1 MSFNSTPIE
10 PSAPITA
17 LEQSK
22 ILPGQTIGIVGGGQL
37 GQMIAFSAKAMGFK
51 VGVLDPTPNC
61 PCAQV
66 CDWHIVADYHD
77 QRALAELA
85 DRCDVLTYEFE
96 NVDAETLDAVSD
108 RVLIPQGTRLLRIT
122 QDRLAEKQYLTSL
135 GIPVA
140 PYAPVMCAEQLEE
153 AICEIGLPSVLKTTR
168 GGYDGKGQIVLAG
181 KSGADSELALKTARK
196 MCTATPCVLE
206 TKIDFDLEISVL
218 VAGSKTY
225 FGDNIGNTPGGNT
238 GTGNY
243 DYVTLPIGENEHKN
257 NILHATIVPARIPQ
271 QLKERAA
278 ALAIQIAAGID
289 LAGVLAVE
297 MFVAGDEIYVNELAP
312 RPHNS
317 GHFSIEACD
326 FSQFDLHVLGVCGWR
341 LPQPRLLAPAV
352 MVNVLGEN
360 LSEAEQLVSEH
371 PNWHFHFYGKSE
383 AKPGRKM
390 GHFTVLWGEPDTLTK
405 LFI

>member
-1 MSFNSTPIE
+1 MSSKSTPIE
-10 PSAPITA
+10 PSVPAVA
-17 LEQSK
+17 SAQSK

-77 QRALAELA
+77 QRALSELA

-135 GIPVA
+135 GISVA
-140 PYAPVMCAEQLEE
+140 PYAPITCVAQLEE
-153 AICEIGLPSVLKTTR
+153 AISEIGLPSILKTTR
-168 GGYDGKGQIVLAG
+168 GGYDGKGQIVLG
-181 KSGADSELALKTARK
+181 NKPGDDSELALKTARE
-196 MCTATPCVLE
+196 MCATVPCVLE
-206 TKIDFDLEISVL
+206 TKINFDLEISVL
-218 VAGSKTY
+218 IAGNSTHP
-225 FGDNIGNTPGGNT
+225 GNNT
-238 GTGNY
+238 GNNPSDSADNSNS
-243 DYVTLPIGENEHKN
+243 DYVTLPIGENIHRS
-257 NILHATIVPARIPQ
+257 NILHATVVPARIPE

-278 ALAIQIAAGID
+278 SLALQIARGID

-326 FSQFDLHVLGVCGWR
+326 FSQFDLHVLGVCGWK
-341 LPQPRLLAPAV
+341 LSQPRLLAPAV

-360 LSEAEQLVSEH
+360 LAAAEQLTNEH
-371 PNWHFHFYGKSE
+371 PNWHFHFYGKSG

-390 GHFTVLWGEPDTLTK
+390 GHITVLWEEPDTLTQ
-405 LFI
+405 LFT